1 MPLVLAAPSSPNGP
15 WRGAS
20 LRVTVIPCLPS
31 CSPASRHASCGR
43 SIEHADE
50 RSLQPALAS
59 FAHREGDVVV
69 AADFTHLHVHSEYSL
84 LDGQSRIKR
93 LIQATQAGG
102 MNALALTDHGGMY
115 GSIEFYKACKAA
127 GVKPIIGV
135 EGYLAPSIEEK
146 TGRYEYNHLLLL
158 AKNNTGYHN
167 LLKLTTI
174 AHTRGYHYRPRV
186 DKKVLA
192 EHAEGLI
199 VTSGCLS
206 GEIPEL
212 LLKGDI
218 NGARTAVRWY
228 QDVFGP
234 DNFYI
239 EVQDHDAPESP
250 QNQLNPLLYDLHRE
264 TGAPLLATN
273 DLHYVA
279 SGDADAQDVLL
290 CVQTGKTL
298 DEPKR
303 MKFDSQQYYLKTPDE
318 MARLFPEFPDA
329 LTNTMRVAEQCD
341 VEIDFGAN
349 LLPDY
354 AIPSQ
359 YASQNDYLR
368 QLCLA
373 GAIERFGAVSEAV
386 EQRLD
391 YELGIIQGKGLT
403 SYFLIVWDYVNY
415 ARSHGMRCVARGSAA
430 GSLVSYVLG
439 ITNVDPL
446 LYTLPFERFLN
457 PERKGLPDID
467 MDFPDDRR
475 EEVIRYVAD
484 KYGWDRVGQIV
495 TFNTMAAKAAVRDV
509 GRVMGMQ
516 AEADRVARLIPA
528 GPKVSISGSLDGVKE
543 LKQVHDQSPQIRK
556 LITMAQQ
563 LEGTVRSTGIH
574 AAGVVISKVPLESV
588 VPLQLRDYKDPS
600 NTWLVSQYE
609 QMHIEDLGLIKFD
622 FLGLSNLTILMNCK
636 RFIQENRGI
645 DIDLDRLPTDDTKTY
660 ALLGEGETT
669 GVFQLESGAMRSYI
683 KELKPTCIED
693 VMAMVALYR
702 PGPMD
707 SIPQFIKAKHGEAEI
722 RYLHPK
728 LEPLLRESYGVIV
741 YQDQVLLVAIQLAGF
756 SWGEVDK
763 FRKAMSK
770 KLADEMA
777 KYRDMFVKGCVKN
790 GIDAKVADQIFAFI
804 EPFAGYGFNKC
815 AHGSTEI
822 QLPDGS
828 RTTLSAAY
836 KNPPAEVMAMWPD
849 GQIHPHKVARIV
861 RTGRKSL
868 LHIRTASGKSIKVT
882 PEHRLLTTDGYCEA
896 GAMTVGTELIV
907 APRRVNENQRAAR
920 RAAMIRRN
928 RSTQHRARVSDRVK
942 AYQAAR
948 DPEEKRQHM
957 LRMHELYP
965 HISRIGVAAA
975 HERVKWLFANDPEWK
990 ARLIAKSIANT
1001 RDCYDTG
1008 PGYGRCS
1015 IASNGMWCAS
1025 QPERD
1030 MCEWLIEQGIAF
1042 EMHKVLANGRIC
1054 DFYFNGIYWEMDGMD
1069 RDAAYF
1075 AEKYGDLPYVV
1086 VTPEDFKPAVLRHLG
1101 VAHATNGDPIVS
1113 ITPCGEAMTYDVEM
1127 ALDGPLNYI
1136 ANRIVSHNS
1145 HACAYAWVAYQT
1157 AYLKANY
1164 TAEFM
1169 AATLTTEAGDAKK
1182 VVAAIDE
1189 CRRMGVEVLPPD
1201 VNASESGFT
1210 VERLPEPDENGEN
1223 RWGVRFGLLAIKNVG
1238 SRPIDELLEARRT
1251 DGPFTSLVD
1260 LFARTD
1266 SKNLTRG
1273 AVECLI
1279 KAGACDSLGRPAN
1292 VAPHSWRT
1300 RLLQSLD
1307 RALTLGQQQRKMRD
1321 IGQNSLFSFGDA
1333 ADTGSDDFVPADVP
1347 DYPQQQLLAWEKDL
1361 LNLYLSAHPLAH
1373 VASILKRRATTSTSH
1388 LNEEWAGQKVTLGGR
1403 VIDVRRIMTKRG
1415 DTMAAVQLED
1425 MQGAIEVVV
1434 FPKAYA
1440 MTAERWR
1447 NDAILLVT
1455 GTVSFRNDEP
1465 QIVCDDVE
1473 EFVATEEEINRIEY
1487 LLRIRVSRAKSDAL
1501 EVARVDQLLTALSKY
1516 PGEDKYELLVRNG
1529 RWEAKLLPEPGQPG
1543 VKFCP
1548 ELMQRLEEILG
1559 TGTVDAVPVR
1569 SGGTAA
1575 PVS

>member
-1 MPLVLAAPSSPNGP
+1 
-15 WRGAS
+15 
-20 LRVTVIPCLPS
+20 
-31 CSPASRHASCGR
+31 
-43 SIEHADE
+43 
-50 RSLQPALAS
+50 
-59 FAHREGDVVV
+59 
-69 AADFTHLHVHSEYSL
+69 
-84 LDGQSRIKR
+84 
-93 LIQATQAGG
+93 

-127 GVKPIIGV
+127 GVKPILGV
-135 EGYLAPSIEEK
+135 EGYLAPSLEEK

-158 AKNNTGYHN
+158 AKSNVGYHN

-192 EHAEGLI
+192 DHAEGLI

-250 QNQLNPLLYDLHRE
+250 QNQLNPMLYDLHRE

-273 DLHYVA
+273 DLHYVE
-279 SGDADAQDVLL
+279 SSDADAQDVLL

-329 LTNTMRVAEQCD
+329 LTNTMRVAEQCN

-354 AIPSQ
+354 TIPPEFTD
-359 YASQNDYLR
+359 QNDYLHK
-368 QLCLA
+368 LCLA

-391 YELGIIQGKGLT
+391 YELGIVQGKGLT

-446 LYTLPFERFLN
+446 LYALPFERFLN

-516 AEADRVARLIPA
+516 AESDRVARLIPA
-528 GPKVSISGSLDGVKE
+528 GPKVTISGSLEGVKE
-543 LKQVHDQSPQIRK
+543 LKQVYDQSPQIRK
-556 LITMAQQ
+556 LVKMAQD

-574 AAGVVISKVPLESV
+574 AAGVVISKVPLETV
-588 VPLQLRDYKDPS
+588 VPLQLRDYKDAS

-636 RFIQENRGI
+636 QFIQETRGI
-645 DIDLDRLPTDDTKTY
+645 DIDLDRLPTDDAKTY
-660 ALLGEGETT
+660 ELLGQGETT

-707 SIPQFIKAKHGEAEI
+707 SIPQFIKAKHGEVEI

-770 KLADEMA
+770 KLAAEMA
-777 KYRDMFVKGCVKN
+777 KYRELFVKGCVKN
-790 GIDAKVADQIFAFI
+790 GIDEKVADQIFAFI
-804 EPFAGYGFNKC
+804 EPFAGYGFNK
-815 AHGSTEI
+815 
-822 QLPDGS
+822 
-828 RTTLSAAY
+828 
-836 KNPPAEVMAMWPD
+836 
-849 GQIHPHKVARIV
+849 
-861 RTGRKSL
+861 
-868 LHIRTASGKSIKVT
+868 
-882 PEHRLLTTDGYCEA
+882 
-896 GAMTVGTELIV
+896 
-907 APRRVNENQRAAR
+907 
-920 RAAMIRRN
+920 
-928 RSTQHRARVSDRVK
+928 
-942 AYQAAR
+942 
-948 DPEEKRQHM
+948 
-957 LRMHELYP
+957 
-965 HISRIGVAAA
+965 
-975 HERVKWLFANDPEWK
+975 
-990 ARLIAKSIANT
+990 
-1001 RDCYDTG
+1001 
-1008 PGYGRCS
+1008 
-1015 IASNGMWCAS
+1015 
-1025 QPERD
+1025 
-1030 MCEWLIEQGIAF
+1030 
-1042 EMHKVLANGRIC
+1042 
-1054 DFYFNGIYWEMDGMD
+1054 
-1069 RDAAYF
+1069 
-1075 AEKYGDLPYVV
+1075 
-1086 VTPEDFKPAVLRHLG
+1086 
-1101 VAHATNGDPIVS
+1101 
-1113 ITPCGEAMTYDVEM
+1113 
-1127 ALDGPLNYI
+1127 
-1136 ANRIVSHNS
+1136 S

-1189 CRRMGVEVLPPD
+1189 CRRMGVAVLPPD

-1210 VERLPEPDENGEN
+1210 VESADPSAAPSPYGGAGEGEGKA
-1223 RWGVRFGLLAIKNVG
+1223 WGVRFGLLAIKNVG
-1238 SRPIDELLEARRT
+1238 SRPIDELLEARRAG
-1251 DGPFTSLVD
+1251 GPFTSLVD
-1260 LFARTD
+1260 LFARTE

-1279 KAGACDSLGRPAN
+1279 KAGACDSLGRPTN
-1292 VAPHSWRT
+1292 VSAHSWRS

-1307 RALTLGQQQRKMRD
+1307 RALTLGQQQRKMRE
-1321 IGQNSLFSFGDA
+1321 IGQNSLFSFGA
-1333 ADTGSDDFVPADVP
+1333 AGAAASDDFVPIDAP

-1361 LNLYLSAHPLAH
+1361 LNIYLSAHPLAH
-1373 VASILKRRATTSTSH
+1373 VANILKRRATTSTSY

-1415 DTMAAVQLED
+1415 DAMAAVQLED

-1434 FPKAYA
+1434 FPKTFAA
-1440 MTAERWR
+1440 TSERWR
-1447 NDAILLVT
+1447 TDAILLVT
-1455 GTVSFRNDEP
+1455 GTVSLRNDEP

-1473 EFVATEEEINRIEY
+1473 EFVPTDEEINRIEY
-1487 LLRIRVSRAKSDAL
+1487 LLRIRVARGKSDAL
-1501 EVARVDQLLTALSKY
+1501 EIARVDQLLTALNKY
-1516 PGEDKYELLVRNG
+1516 PGEDRYELLVRNG
-1529 RWEAKLLPEPGQPG
+1529 RWEATLLPEPGQVG

-1569 SGGTAA
+1569 GSGMSSS
-1575 PVS
+1575 VLS